1 MRGCEGAAC
10 GHQLFQGRRLSNGEE
25 GFFFKKGMHVRKN
38 FFGCTHSG
46 TMMYLNRVLG
56 NRVRG
61 PFFFVEEIIP
71 LVQRN
76 DLKIVIESERMALVT
91 LLKKEDT

>member
-1 MRGCEGAAC
+1 
-10 GHQLFQGRRLSNGEE
+10 
-25 GFFFKKGMHVRKN
+25 
-38 FFGCTHSG
+38 
-46 TMMYLNRVLG
+46 MMYLNRVLG